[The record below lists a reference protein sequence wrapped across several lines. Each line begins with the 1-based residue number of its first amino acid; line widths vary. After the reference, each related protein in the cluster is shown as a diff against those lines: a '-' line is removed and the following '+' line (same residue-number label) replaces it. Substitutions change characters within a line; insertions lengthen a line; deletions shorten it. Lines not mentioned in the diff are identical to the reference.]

1 MQKVKDAIDSSFL
14 SPWRGSEVSE
24 EAVRTQ
30 LRERYG
36 DECADSFRASTD
48 AMPFLSW
55 ASYGYKVRKGE
66 HALKTFT
73 VVEIKNDKD
82 EVIRKIRR
90 NVNLFHKLQ
99 VEKVS

>member
-1 MQKVKDAIDSSFL
+1 MIPISDVVANKIV
-14 SPWRGSEVSE
+14 SPWRGSEASE
-24 EAVRTQ
+24 EAVRMQ
-30 LRERYG
+30 LRAKYG
-36 DECADSFRASTD
+36 DECADSFRASAD

-66 HALKTFT
+66 HSLKTFT